1 MPHLLVE
8 GCIITCWAIRAKACY
23 IYVRGEYFEP
33 LQSLTK
39 AVEEAYAKGYLGKGI
54 FGSGFD
60 LDIHIHRGAGSYEC
74 GEESALMSS
83 LMGERGMPRHKPPSG
98 PLPVVSG
105 VWNSPTVINN
115 VETIATVP
123 AIINMTGA
131 EYAKFGVGRSLGTK
145 LISVS
150 GHVEKPAVLEIALG
164 TSIREILEICGG
176 SWKGKPLKFI
186 IPGGS
191 STPLFPATD
200 QYLDLSY
207 DYETLMA
214 NGSMLG
220 SGGIMFFNEDVS
232 VPKLLTRLCHFYA
245 HESCGKCTP
254 CREGTNWLTK
264 IHDRLM
270 SGGGRPQDVD
280 LLLDICRNL
289 SGRSFCAL
297 GDAAAM
303 PVQGALK
310 HFRSEYESLIPSA
323 GFKEKIA
330 VSA

>member
-1 MPHLLVE
+1 MSNQPQILFKNRGVKDFNKIDVYESHDGYKAAKKALSLDHDGVIEEIKTSGLRGRGGAGFPAHIKWNGIPKNWDKPHYLVINADEGEPGTAKDRVLLNEMPHLLVE

-131 EYAKFGVGRSLGTK
+131 EYAKFGVA
-145 LISVS
+145 
-150 GHVEKPAVLEIALG
+150 EVLAQ
-164 TSIREILEICGG
+164 S
-176 SWKGKPLKFI
+176 
-186 IPGGS
+186 
-191 STPLFPATD
+191 
-200 QYLDLSY
+200 
-207 DYETLMA
+207 
-214 NGSMLG
+214 
-220 SGGIMFFNEDVS
+220 
-232 VPKLLTRLCHFYA
+232 
-245 HESCGKCTP
+245 
-254 CREGTNWLTK
+254 
-264 IHDRLM
+264 
-270 SGGGRPQDVD
+270 
-280 LLLDICRNL
+280 
-289 SGRSFCAL
+289 
-297 GDAAAM
+297 
-303 PVQGALK
+303 
-310 HFRSEYESLIPSA
+310 
-323 GFKEKIA
+323 
-330 VSA
+330 